1 MRCPRGGPLFWPRAR
16 HGCIRHGEPARQR
29 THLNQML
36 AGAIDDANQDFRQN
50 SVPAMTRDDMRR
62 RTKAYANRIVRLC
75 EALPD
80 RWVARTLGSQL
91 LWCGTSVGVNYR
103 AVCRAK
109 SRADFINKLR
119 IVEEEC
125 DESLFWM
132 ELLVEN
138 NLINPGRLDSLMK
151 EGSELVA
158 IVVASAKT
166 SRARAPIPNPKS
178 QIPNRK

>member
-1 MRCPRGGPLFWPRAR
+1 
-16 HGCIRHGEPARQR
+16 
-29 THLNQML
+29 
-36 AGAIDDANQDFRQN
+36 
-50 SVPAMTRDDMRR
+50 MTRDEMKA
-62 RTKAYANRIVRLC
+62 RTKTYANRIVKVC

-80 RWVARTLGSQL
+80 RWVARTLGKQL
-91 LWCGTSVGVNYR
+91 LRSGTSVGANYR

-109 SRADFINKLR
+109 STADFLNKLR

-138 NLINPGRLDSLMK
+138 NLVKGARLNSLMR
-151 EGSELVA
+151 EGNELLS

-166 SRARAPIPNPKS
+166 TRASKS
-178 QIPNRK
+178 FANRIS